1 MYVVVATP
9 LTKHTSV
16 VKWVLN
22 CGFVN
27 VLWAQSIDAL
37 QSVPEG
43 Y

>member
-1 MYVVVATP
+1 MATL

-16 VKWVLN
+16 VKCVLS

-27 VLWAQSIDAL
+27 VLWAQNIDAL